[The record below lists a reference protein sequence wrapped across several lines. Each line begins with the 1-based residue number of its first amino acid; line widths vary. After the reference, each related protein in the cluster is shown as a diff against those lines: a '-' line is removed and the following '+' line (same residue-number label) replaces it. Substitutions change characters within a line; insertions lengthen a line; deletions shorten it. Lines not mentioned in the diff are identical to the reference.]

1 MTLSE
6 ARAELARLV
15 KASSRQAIGR
25 RVGVSYVSV
34 ANWISGPF
42 IPRRPQRAMLEDHY
56 GIPAT
61 AWETTAPSPAKKG
74 RRAAEA
80 APPEALAPTP
90 VAPSAP
96 PQPPVV
102 QEAAR
107 APRAPEQGPGT
118 SIGVLE
124 ALVRDL
130 AEDYQSARAP
140 GKDNFATISDVAK
153 LASALTSAQRQ
164 LSKARGETDITDAM
178 VLRSA
183 VWQRIVHMLP
193 EALRPFPDALKA
205 AIGALSA
212 LESG

>member
-1 MTLSE
+1 
-6 ARAELARLV
+6 
-15 KASSRQAIGR
+15 
-25 RVGVSYVSV
+25 
-34 ANWISGPF
+34 
-42 IPRRPQRAMLEDHY
+42 MLEDHY

-80 APPEALAPTP
+80 APPRSPA
-90 VAPSAP
+90 
-96 PQPPVV
+96 V